1 MKIGGSLVSLALL
14 FYEPELT
21 VFGRKVTASPAYIL
35 QVSDFTHYNLYFADQ
50 TDSTDRCS
58 QNDRYNWTQ
67 IEFISSIDRCPIK
80 RYSPRFLT
88 SSEISWKDR
97 PDKNDDET
105 TPPAQKEM
113 SKVGNS
119 SDENLGTEKKTR
131 QIIHKYLAVA
141 LLLPKQP
148 FSTDLLRSL
157 IIAGPMFPSVTIV
170 SGNGYDF
177 KEMLWKYNLRSF
189 PQLFFFKDGL
199 LSGTYKGAH
208 SAPEVALKLARW
220 TKTLPRSFPKPLTST
235 PSYSYVQSKNNTSY
249 FWAPETVLFVARA
262 LGFVVTARVPYCTEP
277 IMGNMEHAVPFDSLL
292 FIFAGCFVLCRA
304 FYFLFADKR
313 DTTI

>member
-1 MKIGGSLVSLALL
+1 MKIVGSLVLLALL
-14 FYEPELT
+14 YQAELT
-21 VFGRKVTASPAYIL
+21 VLGKKITSGSAHIL

-50 TDSTDRCS
+50 TSSIDKCS
-58 QNDRYNWTQ
+58 QNDFHNWTQ
-67 IEFISSIDRCPIK
+67 IEFLSSIDRCPIK

-88 SSEISWKDR
+88 TSQISWKDR
-97 PDKNDDET
+97 SEKNDDEGSSS
-105 TPPAQKEM
+105 AQKEM
-113 SKVGNS
+113 SKGVNAS
-119 SDENLGTEKKTR
+119 NENLGTEKKTKE
-131 QIIHKYLAVA
+131 IIHKYLAVA

-199 LSGTYKGAH
+199 LSGTYKGVH
-208 SAPEVALKLARW
+208 SAPEVALKLAKW
-220 TKTLPRSFPKPLTST
+220 TKSLPKSFPKPLMSP
-235 PSYSYVQSKNNTSY
+235 PSYSYAQSKNNTSY
-249 FWAPETVLFVARA
+249 FWAPETVLFVAKA
-262 LGFVVTARVPYCTEP
+262 LGFEITARVPYCTEP
-277 IMGNMEHAVPFDSLL
+277 IMGNMEHAVPYDSLL

-304 FYFLFADKR
+304 LYFLFAHKR
-313 DTTI
+313 DTTV